1 MQFLFVHCVYN
12 LQVSTMVMQ
21 MPLHLSMSTAA
32 QESLYFFPTQP
43 ILEYEL
49 VLQCNSVLFF
59 TLLLN
64 LNVLVDFG
72 FILSRLF

>member
-1 MQFLFVHCVYN
+1 
-12 LQVSTMVMQ
+12 MVMQ
-21 MPLHLSMSTAA
+21 MPLHPSMSIAA
-32 QESLYFFPTQP
+32 QDILYFFPTQP

-49 VLQCNSVLFF
+49 VLQCNSVFF

-64 LNVLVDFG
+64 LNVLVDVG